1 LALSLF
7 NSQLWSEAAEAYKNS
22 IHLYSKLQLKIHQ
35 TFAVGDYFFCLLQIA
50 NGNSVGD
57 ADLDIDVDLDKL
69 QAKPIEYNIYQV
81 LAHGALIREPAQ
93 KVKA

>member
-35 TFAVGDYFFCLLQIA
+35 TFAVGDYFFCLL
-50 NGNSVGD
+50 
-57 ADLDIDVDLDKL
+57 
-69 QAKPIEYNIYQV
+69 
-81 LAHGALIREPAQ
+81 
-93 KVKA
+93 